1 MSSLSTV
8 MAAAGLLIC
17 IFLALRMALPTR
29 LRQQLDARLR
39 RSSWALRAAGTRLQ
53 LWWRSRRF
61 KNSAA
66 TEADAAIRRAQA
78 APKPE
83 GEWDGN
89 VYRPKRFGGDNK
101 KKPRDLH

>member
-17 IFLALRMALPTR
+17 VFLAIRMALPAR
-29 LRQQLDARLR
+29 WRQHLDARLR
-39 RSSWALRAAGTRLQ
+39 RSSWALRDAGTRVR

-61 KNSAA
+61 KSTAA
-66 TEADAAIRRAQA
+66 TEAEAAIRRAQA
-78 APKPE
+78 AAKPE

-89 VYRPKRFGGDNK
+89 VYRPKRFGANN